1 MERIAG
7 AVLVC
12 MLHLIYT
19 CVLDQHF
26 IGCSLSGSP
35 ECNAMAISMAD
46 VPNPSPYDDHL
57 PESLA
62 PACEL
67 GHDHH
72 LHYLREFNP
81 NDEFLT
87 SDVLRHNFDTSVD
100 DYFSGKYNHADDGYF
115 LDNFEVHA
123 LFENLSTV
131 SSNAAGDNDGEPLDN
146 PKPTA
151 KNRSADSGIFSVK
164 AKHSNVKLGVSHSP
178 MHQPGYLRSMKQRA
192 SACNCFTARLTPMTL
207 KR

>member
-26 IGCSLSGSP
+26 IGCSLSGNP

-87 SDVLRHNFDTSVD
+87 SDVLRHNFDMSVGD
-100 DYFSGKYNHADDGYF
+100 SFSGKYNHADDGYF
-115 LDNFEVHA
+115 LGNFEVHA
-123 LFENLSTV
+123 LFETYLRLVQTQQVTTMGDLWIIPSRLRKIAVPILV
-131 SSNAAGDNDGEPLDN
+131 SSPS
-146 PKPTA
+146 KPNTA
-151 KNRSADSGIFSVK
+151 
-164 AKHSNVKLGVSHSP
+164 
-178 MHQPGYLRSMKQRA
+178 M
-192 SACNCFTARLTPMTL
+192 
-207 KR
+207 